1 MRLDGGS
8 MKKPGEIEDLE
19 INKQFTDRKEARSL
33 FWQWYK
39 KVDDNRD
46 DFFVL
51 SYYGIGGIGKS
62 SLIDQLCREMVDK
75 SKRYVKYDF
84 EDAKGLDPYSI
95 LIDLK
100 QGIRNRYGDFFRFP
114 LFNAA
119 LLMLAKKSSVNFEN
133 DELVKR
139 LDWGIS

>member
-8 MKKPGEIEDLE
+8 MKKPGEIVDFE
-19 INKQFTDRKEARSL
+19 INKQFTDRNEARSL

-39 KVDDNRD
+39 KADDNRD

-62 SLIDQLCREMVDK
+62 SLIDQLCRGMKDK